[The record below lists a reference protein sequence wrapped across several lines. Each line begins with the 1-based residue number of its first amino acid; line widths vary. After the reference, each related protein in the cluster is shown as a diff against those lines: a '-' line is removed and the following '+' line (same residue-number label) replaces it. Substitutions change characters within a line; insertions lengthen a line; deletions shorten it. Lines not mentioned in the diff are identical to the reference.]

1 VNLVSTITGLPYV
14 GKTTL
19 FNLLT
24 GGHAATGGFA
34 GAEGETN
41 VGVAKVPD
49 QRVDKLSAMYKPRKT
64 TYAEITYRDLGLAP
78 RVAAGAGGHATQAG
92 QGISAQKLGDLR
104 TSDALLHVVRAF
116 RDPAVPHVNSS
127 VDPKRDLAT
136 LELELLF
143 ADHVVVERRLERIEP
158 ELRSAKGPEREQK
171 ERERAVLQKAMA
183 ALDSETPL
191 RDVGLDDEDRKIV
204 RGYRFLTLLP
214 QLVVANLD
222 EDDVAAPDAVLGPLR
237 EAAAKHRGMS
247 VVGVCAKLEAEIAQ
261 LEPAEAAAF
270 RADLGLR
277 EPALDRVIRATYELL
292 GLISFFT
299 VGEDEVRAWTIPA
312 GLPAQQAAGAIHSD
326 LERGFIRAE
335 VIGWE
340 DLLTAGSEANAKKQG
355 IMRTEG
361 RDYVMKDGEV
371 VHVLFNVAPTR

>member
-1 VNLVSTITGLPYV
+1 
-14 GKTTL
+14 
-19 FNLLT
+19 
-24 GGHAATGGFA
+24 
-34 GAEGETN
+34 
-41 VGVAKVPD
+41 
-49 QRVDKLSAMYKPRKT
+49 MYNPRKRVPAT
-64 TYAEITYRDLGLAP
+64 LELAD
-78 RVAAGAGGHATQAG
+78 VAAMGRS
-92 QGISAQKLGDLR
+92 SAQALLDLAAYR
-104 TSDALLHVVRAF
+104 NADALVHVVRAF
-116 RDPAVPHVNSS
+116 RDASVPHVNSS

-158 ELRSAKGPEREQK
+158 ELRSAKGPEREMK
-171 ERERAVLQKAMA
+171 ERERAILQKAMA
-183 ALDSETPL
+183 ALDAETPL
-191 RDVGLDDEDRKIV
+191 RDVGLDDEEQKAV

-222 EDDVAAPDAVLGPLR
+222 ESDVAAADDVLGPLR
-237 EAAAKHRGMS
+237 EAAARHRAMS
-247 VVGVCAKLEAEIAQ
+247 GVGVCAKLEAEIAQ
-261 LEPAEAAAF
+261 LDADEAAAF
-270 RADLGLR
+270 RADLGLH
-277 EPALDRVIRATYELL
+277 EPALDRVIHATYQLL

-340 DLLTAGSEANAKKQG
+340 DLLKAGSEASAKKQG

-361 RDYVMKDGEV
+361 KTYPVKDGETL
-371 VHVLFNVAPTR
+371 HVLFNV

>member
-1 VNLVSTITGLPYV
+1 MNLVSTITGLPYV

-24 GGHAATGGFA
+24 GGHAATGAFA

-49 QRVDKLSAMYKPRKT
+49 HRVDNLAAMYKPKKT
-64 TYAEITYRDLGLAP
+64 TYAEVTYRDLGLAP
-78 RVAAGAGGHATQAG
+78 RVATGAAGHATQAG

-104 TSDALLHVVRAF
+104 TSDALVHVVRSF
-116 RDPAVPHVNSS
+116 RDASVPHVNSS

-171 ERERAVLQKAMA
+171 ERERAVLQRAMA
-183 ALDSETPL
+183 ALDSEVPL
-191 RDVGLDDEDRKIV
+191 RDVGLDEEEKKEV

-222 EDDVAAPDAVLGPLR
+222 DADVASPEAVLGPLR
-237 EAAAKHRGMS
+237 EAAAKHRAMS

-270 RADLGLR
+270 RADLGLH
-277 EPALDRVIRATYELL
+277 EPALDRVIHATYELL

-312 GLPAQQAAGAIHSD
+312 GLSAQQAAGAIHSD

-340 DLLTAGSEANAKKQG
+340 DLLRAGSEANAKKQG

-361 RDYVMKDGEV
+361 KTYTVKDGDV
-371 VHVLFNVAPTR
+371 IHVLFNV

>member
-24 GGHAATGGFA
+24 GGHASTGAFA
-34 GAEGETN
+34 GAEAETN

-49 QRVDKLSAMYKPRKT
+49 QRVDELSALYKPRKT
-64 TYAEITYRDLGLAP
+64 TYAEVTYRDLGLAP
-78 RVAAGAGGHATQAG
+78 RAGAGAGGPATAAG
-92 QGISAQKLGDLR
+92 QGISPQKLGDLR
-104 TSDALLHVVRAF
+104 SSDALLHLVRAF
-116 RDPAVPHVNSS
+116 RDPAVPHVSS
-127 VDPKRDLAT
+127 TVDPKRDLAT

-171 ERERAVLQKAMA
+171 ERERVVLQKAMA
-183 ALDSETPL
+183 ALEAETPL
-191 RDVGLDDEDRKIV
+191 RDVGLDDEERKIV

-222 EDDVAAPDAVLGPLR
+222 EADVASADAVVAPLR
-237 EAAAKHRGMS
+237 EAAAKHRAMS

-270 RADLGLR
+270 RADLGLH
-277 EPALDRVIRATYELL
+277 EPALDRVIHATYGLL

-299 VGEDEVRAWTIPA
+299 VGDDEVRAWTIPA
-312 GLPAQQAAGAIHSD
+312 GTAAQQAAGAIHSD

-335 VIGWE
+335 VIRWD
-340 DLLTAGSEANAKKQG
+340 DLLKAGSEANAKKQG

-361 RDYVMKDGEV
+361 RDYVPHDGEV
-371 VHVLFNVAPTR
+371 IHVLFNVAPSR

>member
-1 VNLVSTITGLPYV
+1 MNLVSTITGLPYV

-34 GAEGETN
+34 GAEAETN

-49 QRVDKLSAMYKPRKT
+49 ERVDKLSALYKPRKT
-64 TYAEITYRDLGLAP
+64 TYAEVTYRDLGLAP
-78 RVAAGAGGHATQAG
+78 RAAGDAGHAAQA
-92 QGISAQKLGDLR
+92 GISAQKLGDLR
-104 TSDALLHVVRAF
+104 TSDALVHVVRAF
-116 RDPAVPHVNSS
+116 RDPSVPHVSS
-127 VDPKRDLAT
+127 TVDVRRDLAT

-183 ALDSETPL
+183 ALDAETPL
-191 RDVGLDDEDRKIV
+191 RDVGLDDEERKIV

-222 EDDVAAPDAVLGPLR
+222 EDDVSAPDAVLGPLR
-237 EAAAKHRGMS
+237 ETAAAHRAMS

-270 RADLGLR
+270 RADLGLH
-277 EPALDRVIRATYELL
+277 EPALDRVIHATYELL

-312 GLPAQQAAGAIHSD
+312 ATPAQQAAGAIHSD

-335 VIGWE
+335 IIAWDE
-340 DLLTAGSEANAKKQG
+340 LLKAGSEANAKKQG

-361 RDYVMKDGEV
+361 KTYTVKDGEV
-371 VHVLFNVAPTR
+371 AHVLFNV